1 MKEANMKRPHAV
13 LFQLYD
19 ILEKEKGQTMEIVK
33 KNKWLPRVEGGGGGG
48 AQTIIQGSEN
58 SLYDNIMM
66 SICYYTFAQ
75 TYRM

>member
-33 KNKWLPRVEGGGGGG
+33 KNKWLPRVEGG
-48 AQTIIQGSEN
+48 
-58 SLYDNIMM
+58 
-66 SICYYTFAQ
+66 
-75 TYRM
+75 